1 MTDDLGFTLVN
12 FTRLILIGDNDD
24 EPYIQAKKAQM
35 IYYVVDELAKDWSI
49 HVHLKP
55 RDLYD
60 MEEDNDVTFL

>member
-49 HVHLKP
+49 PVHLKP